1 MVVVDMAFPM
11 IHTAKL
17 KVPDGLHVTDS
28 DKRDWFISPMG
39 ETEALPIWIPFVC
52 IVPALLLYLLLFIN
66 ASICE

>member
-1 MVVVDMAFPM
+1 MAFPM

-17 KVPDGLHVTDS
+17 KVPDGLVVTDS

-39 ETEALPIWIPFVC
+39 EAETIPTWVPFAC
-52 IVPALLLYLLLFIN
+52 FIPALLLYLLLFIN